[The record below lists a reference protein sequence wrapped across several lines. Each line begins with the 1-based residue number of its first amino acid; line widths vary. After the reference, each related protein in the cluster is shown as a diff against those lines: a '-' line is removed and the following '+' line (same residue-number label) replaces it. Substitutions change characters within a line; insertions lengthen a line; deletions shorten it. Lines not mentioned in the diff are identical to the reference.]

1 LALLPTEALDLCDGQ
16 SLNAQCGQGFSNF
29 VQLER
34 LDDRHYQ
41 LHASPLFGLLLH
53 SYEAAPHA
61 DGAVVRGLFKNRAGI
76 GKRPEIGEIYLI
88 GAMARMD
95 RRPDMHKKQA

>member
-41 LHASPLFGLLLH
+41 LHAGSPWTGRNGRFVPVGDRRLRQIW
-53 SYEAAPHA
+53 Y
-61 DGAVVRGLFKNRAGI
+61 FKNRAGL
-76 GKRPEIGEIYLI
+76 RVGEN
-88 GAMARMD
+88 
-95 RRPDMHKKQA
+95 